1 MANKTTQPAEDST
14 EVLEPSAQN
23 REVVIGVDPF
33 RKTYTQKPLSFFGKM
48 EIFAVLGGALDKAMS
63 GPEGLSLN
71 ELISGPG
78 ELGGSVTT
86 ENLRDADTFVKAIGK
101 LLQYAPGL
109 LLDLY
114 VVILSV
120 PRGERELV
128 KAQMEQHEDDG
139 GLSTDDGFGI
149 LETFIDQNW
158 DVMADFFTV
167 RIQPLIEKVSN
178 KVQGSQQS
186 KP

>member
-1 MANKTTQPAEDST
+1 VATKTTQPEEDST

-23 REVVIGVDPF
+23 REVTLGLDPF

-63 GPEGLSLN
+63 GPDGLSLN
-71 ELISGPG
+71 ELINGPG
-78 ELGGSVTT
+78 ELGDSLTT

-101 LLQYAPGL
+101 LVQFAPEL

-114 VVILSV
+114 VVILAV

-128 KAQMEQHEDDG
+128 KTQMQQTEENG
-139 GLSTDDGFGI
+139 GLSDDDGFGI
-149 LETFIDQNW
+149 LETFVDQNW

-167 RIQPLIEKVSN
+167 RIQPLIEKVSS
-178 KVQGSQQS
+178 KVQGSQQ
-186 KP
+186 